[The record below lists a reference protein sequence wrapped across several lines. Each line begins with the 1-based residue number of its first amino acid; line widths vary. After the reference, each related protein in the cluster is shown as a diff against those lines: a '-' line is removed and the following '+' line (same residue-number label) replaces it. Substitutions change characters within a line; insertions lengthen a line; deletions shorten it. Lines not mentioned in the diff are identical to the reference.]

1 MRLMDALRSIDK
13 EGLISFHMP
22 GHKNGR
28 LLFENEINLLHYD
41 ITEIPGADHLHD
53 SEDCILETEQMLAKM
68 YDALRSRI
76 LVGGSTVG
84 IISMI
89 LGMTNPGDRVLLNRN
104 AHKSVYNAIEMNGLI
119 PVYIYPEIDD
129 YLGIPTGF
137 DGANFDSAI
146 EDVKICILTYPTYE
160 GLCFP
165 IEEMILKCHE
175 RNIPVLVDEAHG
187 AHLFLHENGCRSA
200 LALGADVVVQSFHK
214 TLPAM
219 TQTACLHISKI
230 NCLTETQISKVDW
243 YLKSLQSSSPSYI
256 LMASVDQMITII
268 ESVGRKYTDAL
279 ERSIAQFYHEIM
291 HLKHIAAIR
300 LSAMDI
306 TKIIIAIPPKSYI
319 EGVWDGMTLSSKL
332 RNEYGIQCE
341 YDSKTMILLM
351 TSFCNK
357 SEDFNALRDAL
368 YALDCHRDT
377 LIESLVGNIF
387 ENMSREQNCDYQM
400 IYRSMASEGI
410 YVMRASEATKLEWEV
425 QSIMDAVGKISAEYV
440 IPYPPGIPILVP
452 GERILEGTLALFPKS
467 KQKIKIIKE
476 ENVI

>member
-1 MRLMDALRSIDK
+1 MRLMDALRSIEK
-13 EGLISFHMP
+13 EALISFHMP

-28 LLFENEINLLHYD
+28 LLFENEKNILSYD

-53 SEDCILETEQMLAKM
+53 SEDCILETEQTLAKM
-68 YDALRSRI
+68 YNALRSRI

-89 LGMTNPGDRVLLNRN
+89 LGMTNPGERVLLNRN

-119 PVYIYPEIDD
+119 PVYIYPEIDN

-137 DGANFDSAI
+137 DNAHFDALI

-165 IEEMILKCHE
+165 IEEMIAKCHE
-175 RNIPVLVDEAHG
+175 RKIPVLVDEAHG

-200 LALGADVVVQSFHK
+200 LALGADIVVQSFHK

-219 TQTACLHISKI
+219 TQTACLHISKL
-230 NCLTETQISKVDW
+230 NCLTEGQINKVDW

-268 ESVGRKYTDAL
+268 ESVGRKYTDVL
-279 ERSIAQFYHEIM
+279 ERSIKQFYNDIL
-291 HLKHIAAIR
+291 HLKHIEAIK

-306 TKIIIAIPPKSYI
+306 TKIILAIPPTSYI
-319 EGVWDGMTLSSKL
+319 EGIWDGTTLSSKL

-357 SEDFNALRDAL
+357 PEDFNALRDAL
-368 YALDCHRDT
+368 YALDYHRDT
-377 LIESLVGNIF
+377 LIENLVKNTGRN
-387 ENMSREQNCDYQM
+387 QNCDYQM
-400 IYRSMASEGI
+400 IYRAMASERI
-410 YVMRASEATKLEWEV
+410 FVMCAAEATKLEWEV
-425 QSIMDAVGKISAEYV
+425 QSIMDSIGRISAEYV

>member
-1 MRLMDALRSIDK
+1 MRLMDALRSIEK
-13 EGLISFHMP
+13 EELISFHMP

-28 LLFENEINLLHYD
+28 LLFKNEKNILSYD

-53 SEDCILETEQMLAKM
+53 SEDCILETEQTLAKM

-89 LGMTNPGDRVLLNRN
+89 LGMTNPGERVLLNRN

-119 PVYIYPEIDD
+119 PVYIYPDIDN

-137 DGANFDSAI
+137 DNTGFDALI

-165 IEEMILKCHE
+165 IEEMIAKCHE
-175 RNIPVLVDEAHG
+175 RRIPVLVDEAHG
-187 AHLFLHENGCRSA
+187 AHLFLHENGCRSS
-200 LALGADVVVQSFHK
+200 LTLGADIVVQSFHK

-219 TQTACLHISKI
+219 TQTACLHLAKS
-230 NCLTETQISKVDW
+230 NCLTETQINKVDW

-268 ESVGRKYTDAL
+268 ESVGREYTFAL
-279 ERSIAQFYHEIM
+279 ENSIEQFYREILQ
-291 HLKHIAAIR
+291 LKHIEAIR

-306 TKIIIAIPPKSYI
+306 TKIILAIPPMSYI
-319 EGVWDGMTLSSKL
+319 EGVWDGITLSSKL
-332 RNEYGIQCE
+332 RREYGIQCE

-351 TSFCNK
+351 TSFCNT
-357 SEDFNALRDAL
+357 SEDFNTLRDAL
-368 YALDCHRDT
+368 LALDCHRDT
-377 LIESLVGNIF
+377 IEEELNVDANSANT
-387 ENMSREQNCDYQM
+387 CDYQA
-400 IYRSMASEGI
+400 IYHAMATEGI
-410 YVMRASEATKLEWEV
+410 YVMCASEATKLEWEI
-425 QSIMDAVGKISAEYV
+425 QSINDAIGRISAEYV

-452 GERILEGTLALFPKS
+452 GERILKETLTLFPKS

-476 ENVI
+476 ESVI